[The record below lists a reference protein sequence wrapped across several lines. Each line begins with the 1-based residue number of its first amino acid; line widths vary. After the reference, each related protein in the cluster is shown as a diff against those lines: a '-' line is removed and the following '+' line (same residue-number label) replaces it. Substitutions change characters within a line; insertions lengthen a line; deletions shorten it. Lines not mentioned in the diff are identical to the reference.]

1 MQLLLA
7 ILPIVTISSKIEIDG
22 KGELF
27 SMGLESSNFNEKTI
41 WCMVR
46 WSKSGS
52 IISETIRDALA
63 TIDQYQLMNQ
73 TSGRLL
79 FLRLGGYGSRFKL
92 LLLEHITNEE
102 HKSMI
107 KNLTGLNNS
116 PETIIAIAASTSNT
130 TIIDKS
136 LVTWQAIQSNPI
148 MIQNTRGMIHHL

>member
-1 MQLLLA
+1 
-7 ILPIVTISSKIEIDG
+7 
-22 KGELF
+22 
-27 SMGLESSNFNEKTI
+27 
-41 WCMVR
+41 
-46 WSKSGS
+46 
-52 IISETIRDALA
+52 
-63 TIDQYQLMNQ
+63 MNQ

-136 LVTWQAIQSNPI
+136 LVT
-148 MIQNTRGMIHHL
+148 